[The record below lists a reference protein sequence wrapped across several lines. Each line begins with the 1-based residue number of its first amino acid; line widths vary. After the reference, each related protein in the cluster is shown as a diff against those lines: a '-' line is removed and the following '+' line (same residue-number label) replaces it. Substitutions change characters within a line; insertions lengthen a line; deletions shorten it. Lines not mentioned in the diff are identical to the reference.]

1 MVPSDR
7 PGGLSEGTFFSNH
20 PETFRICSRYHLE
33 EIACTNFG
41 DFKKMYS
48 ILKIL
53 DLRARVAEGRPA
65 FRDHITRRSQE
76 SKIVYRGVGAD
87 FEIQKNIFG

>member
-1 MVPSDR
+1 MAPSDR

-53 DLRARVAEGRPA
+53 DLVFLR
-65 FRDHITRRSQE
+65 F
-76 SKIVYRGVGAD
+76 
-87 FEIQKNIFG
+87 FEVQNFQNLYGQTDL